1 MDTARTAVSIRLSLI
16 EELRDIVSRD
26 QSPVSRLFDS
36 KRASR
41 AQICECALEV
51 ALWVSSGGMGR
62 ELVEGYLP
70 EFKQRLNET
79 DRNAFVRGAH
89 SAANFLG
96 AHIEIDAERG
106 IITIHPPPPGQED
119 KGPGELNATP
129 LVEPKSPAFH

>member
-1 MDTARTAVSIRLSLI
+1 MAKARTAVSIRLSLI

-36 KRASR
+36 TRASR
-41 AQICECALEV
+41 AKICECALEV
-51 ALWVSSGGMGR
+51 AAWVSSGGMGR

-79 DRNAFVRGAH
+79 DRNAFLRGAQ

-106 IITIHPPPPGQED
+106 IITVHPPAALGD
-119 KGPGELNATP
+119 VATGEIDSRP
-129 LVEPKSPAFH
+129 LVEPKTPAFH